1 MMGAEATGPTRCMN
15 QELKMNF
22 TTEEVGDSTVI
33 TVAVERLDAT
43 VAPELKN
50 LVTDLVGVSK
60 NRILLDFQ
68 HVGFMDS
75 SGLGAVVS
83 GLKAVGEEGEF
94 VVCGMSGVV
103 LDLFK
108 LTHMD
113 RVFEIRED
121 RDDGIQALAA

>member
-1 MMGAEATGPTRCMN
+1 
-15 QELKMNF
+15 MNF
-22 TTEEVGDSTVI
+22 ITEDIGDNTVI
-33 TVAVERLDAT
+33 TIAVDRFDAA

-50 LVTDLVGVSK
+50 LVIDLVSEGK
-60 NRILLDFQ
+60 NRFLLDFED
-68 HVGFMDS
+68 VSFMDS

-83 GLKAVGEEGEF
+83 GLKAVGEDGEF

-113 RVFEIRED
+113 RVFEIRD
-121 RDDGIQALAA
+121 NRDDGMQSLAA